1 MRTYELMYV
10 LNPAIGEEAIENEM
24 KRIQDILETQG
35 KIINIDVWGR
45 RKLAYEIQDE
55 QEGYY
60 VLVHFESEP
69 DFPKEVERL
78 LKISDSVLRYLTVLY
93 EGQKLA
99 ERT

>member
-10 LNPAIGEEAIENEM
+10 LNPAIGDDNIKSEM
-24 KRIQDILETQG
+24 ERIQSIVETQG
-35 KIINIDVWGR
+35 KVQNTDVWGR

-69 DFPKEVERL
+69 DFPKEIERL
-78 LKISDSVLRYLTVLY
+78 LKISDSVLRYLIVLPDS
-93 EGQKLA
+93 K
-99 ERT
+99 

>member
-35 KIINIDVWGR
+35 EIIHIDVWGR
-45 RKLAYEIQDE
+45 RTLTYEIQDG

-69 DFPKEVERL
+69 DFP
-78 LKISDSVLRYLTVLY
+78 
-93 EGQKLA
+93 
-99 ERT
+99 

>member
-24 KRIQDILETQG
+24 KRIQDIIETQG
-35 KIINIDVWGR
+35 KIVNIDVWGR

-60 VLVHFESEP
+60 VLVHFES
-69 DFPKEVERL
+69 
-78 LKISDSVLRYLTVLY
+78 
-93 EGQKLA
+93 
-99 ERT
+99 

>member
-10 LNPAIGEEAIENEM
+10 LNPAIGDDNIKAEM
-24 KRIQDILETQG
+24 DRIQSIVETQG
-35 KIINIDVWGR
+35 KIHDTDVWGR

-78 LKISDSVLRYLTVLY
+78 LKISDSVLRYLIVLPNA
-93 EGQKLA
+93 K
-99 ERT
+99 